1 MRHIG
6 KRANP
11 PRKKHGLSHTTRIKR
26 RSRRALYIN
35 RPAELYFS
43 TKTEGSVDKLS
54 VEKRN
59 FKHHCM
65 ILPIFSWIFPHSA
78 AFLWKT
84 SDFACHAFGSVGN
97 STDSSRSLL
106 AQTYRQT
113 RPCDII
119 SWILSVHRPH
129 QSLIHSK
136 YATYRRRNIIVFF
149 PFRSNANPS

>member
-59 FKHHCM
+59 FKQHCM

-84 SDFACHAFGSVGN
+84 HDFTCHAFGNVGN
-97 STDSSRSLL
+97 RADFSAHCLHDDHQNHPYNVISGRFFVHHRSSAPCARKMCSL
-106 AQTYRQT
+106 
-113 RPCDII
+113 
-119 SWILSVHRPH
+119 
-129 QSLIHSK
+129 SLPQHHFIYS
-136 YATYRRRNIIVFF
+136 RFIRLQV
-149 PFRSNANPS
+149 PS